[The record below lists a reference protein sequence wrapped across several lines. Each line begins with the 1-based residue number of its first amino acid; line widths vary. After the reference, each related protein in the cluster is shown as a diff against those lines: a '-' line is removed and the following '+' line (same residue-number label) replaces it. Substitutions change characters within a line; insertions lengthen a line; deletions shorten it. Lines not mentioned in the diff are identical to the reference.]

1 MSDSKMACTRLA
13 SAALL
18 VFSLAMPALAQTPSG
33 LSSESRALLTRAEQ
47 GNAQAQLELAT
58 AYHYGNG
65 APSDDAQAL
74 RWYLAA
80 GEKGLVD
87 AQNGA
92 GSILMKQ
99 RKFSDAYGWFEKAA
113 AQNHLQ
119 ALNSQAFLLDTG
131 QGVPQNRQRA
141 LDLYSRAANR
151 GWAESMWNLANFY
164 GVGVPGGKPDY
175 VLSCA
180 WALRAARYANDDNSP
195 IHANVERVMPAF
207 ERLLSD
213 DQKRACQTQGDEWFA
228 PNAPR
233 PKEQK

>member
-1 MSDSKMACTRLA
+1 MTEFQTAWIRLA

-18 VFSLAMPALAQTPSG
+18 FVSLALPAHSQTPSG
-33 LSSESRALLTRAEQ
+33 LSSDNRALLARAEQ
-47 GNAQAQLELAT
+47 GNAQAQLELAA
-58 AYHYGNG
+58 AYHFGNG
-65 APSDDAQAL
+65 APSDDIQAL
-74 RWYLAA
+74 RWYQAA
-80 GEKGLVD
+80 GEKGLGE

-131 QGVPQNRQRA
+131 QGVSQNRQRA
-141 LDLYSRAANR
+141 LELYTRAANR

-164 GVGVPGGKPDY
+164 GVGLPGAKPDY
-175 VLSCA
+175 VTSCA
-180 WALRAARYANDDNSP
+180 WALRSARYATDENSP
-195 IHANVERVMPAF
+195 VHGNVEKVMPVF
-207 ERLLSD
+207 ERLLTD

-228 PNAPR
+228 PDAPR
-233 PKEQK
+233 PKEKK

>member
-1 MSDSKMACTRLA
+1 MSVLTIAWPGLA

-18 VFSLAMPALAQTPSG
+18 VLCLALPAHAQTAAG
-33 LSSESRALLTRAEQ
+33 LSSETRALLTRAEQ
-47 GNAQAQLELAT
+47 GNTQAQLELAA
-58 AYHYGNG
+58 AYHFGNG

-74 RWYLAA
+74 RWYQAA
-80 GEKGLVD
+80 ADKGLAD

-131 QGVPQNRQRA
+131 QGVAQNRQRA
-141 LDLYSRAANR
+141 LELYARAANR

-164 GVGVPGGKPDY
+164 GVGPPGGKPDY
-175 VLSCA
+175 VTSCA
-180 WALRAARYANDDNSP
+180 WALRAARYATDDSSP
-195 IHANVERVMPAF
+195 VHGNVEKIMPAF
-207 ERLLSD
+207 ERLLTD
-213 DQKRACQTQGDEWFA
+213 EQKRACQKQGDEWYA
-228 PNAPR
+228 PDAPR
-233 PKEQK
+233 PKERK